1 MSVQVQDD
9 GMMQIHASKI
19 AEFFQP
25 TIDGITDLIEA
36 HLQKSKVTHAHLRWF
51 IWVGG
56 FGGCKYL
63 HTQLEEKIKE
73 YFRGCKYHF
82 AVPPEP
88 ELAVIR
94 GAAAFCCDPSI
105 VLKGLTIIP

>member
-1 MSVQVQDD
+1 MVQVMVPGTYYFQFPQLFWKLYKDSLLKNGELKGDMSVQVQDD

-63 HTQLEEKIKE
+63 HTQLKEKI
-73 YFRGCKYHF
+73 FPR
-82 AVPPEP
+82 
-88 ELAVIR
+88 L
-94 GAAAFCCDPSI
+94 
-105 VLKGLTIIP
+105 